1 PHDPRFRVQARRH
14 RGRRAAERAARAA
27 AEGRARRDLH
37 RLRRRRSRIQDGRHL
52 QVLDRDVFVRLLLR
66 RRHEPGLLRQA
77 ARRAEE
83 ARRAVGGRGGEG
95 GRRRLGRARR
105 RREKAPGGGRRAA
118 DQAFGCGERAL
129 SQGRRGS
136 HRGQAEGAGSEKPAG
151 PAGVQ
156 ADPVA
161 LGKALQELAQLLEL
175 IARIFGYVA
184 AAFLAAMMLL
194 TVADVLLRAFF
205 GYPVRGMLEL
215 IELGLACTVFFGM
228 PAVFLR
234 KEHLVVDAI
243 DQLTRP
249 AVVRLLDLAGALV
262 SFGLLAFMAWQ
273 MVPVAKGMYDFG
285 D

>member
-1 PHDPRFRVQARRH
+1 M
-14 RGRRAAERAARAA
+14 
-27 AEGRARRDLH
+27 
-37 RLRRRRSRIQDGRHL
+37 
-52 QVLDRDVFVRLLLR
+52 
-66 RRHEPGLLRQA
+66 
-77 ARRAEE
+77 
-83 ARRAVGGRGGEG
+83 
-95 GRRRLGRARR
+95 
-105 RREKAPGGGRRAA
+105 
-118 DQAFGCGERAL
+118 
-129 SQGRRGS
+129 
-136 HRGQAEGAGSEKPAG
+136 
-151 PAGVQ
+151 
-156 ADPVA
+156 
-161 LGKALQELAQLLEL
+161 
-175 IARIFGYVA
+175 A

-285 D
+285 DVTPDLSIPKIYYWVPVLLGVVGSAAASLVLVLRWRRRA